1 VKRTIHR
8 ALLRVFRRLPTRLR
22 IAAVHL
28 LSPSYTVGAMCVI
41 ERHDGAVLFV
51 RHSYRPRWG
60 VPGGLCRSG
69 EDVADGAR
77 REVREEAGVAVVLI
91 GEPAVV
97 VDPGERRVDIV
108 YAARLADGVHPDDA
122 VPVSPEIVECRWF
135 AAGVRPELQRET
147 AQALAALDRRATA

>member
-1 VKRTIHR
+1 VKRTVHR

-41 ERHDGAVLFV
+41 ERGDGAVLFV

-69 EDVADGAR
+69 EEVADGAR
-77 REVREEAGVAVVLI
+77 QFSENLQT
-91 GEPAVV
+91 
-97 VDPGERRVDIV
+97 
-108 YAARLADGVHPDDA
+108 AARWYEKRDQAAADA
-122 VPVSPEIVECRWF
+122 ITKIEI
-135 AAGVRPELQRET
+135 PK
-147 AQALAALDRRATA
+147 